1 MITLLLSLPKLTEI
15 LNLSNNSVFHCSFNV
30 SGTIS
35 KTEIFALFCIKIFNT
50 EIARNI
56 LLLSATPVQQRK
68 EEYLDLLRLLQ
79 PEKYDAYDIDHFSD
93 LVNKQSRIIQKTALI
108 LDDLGDYEEEIGAA
122 ISDEEDPHDS
132 EDCEELYE
140 EIHDDIE
147 EICDELN
154 DEKLSALLE
163 EINYDD
169 ADLGVYKIKV
179 ILSYICSSYQVES
192 HIIRNRR
199 KILENAEDGSRLLP
213 SRELLTA
220 TYTLD
225 KDKNTYEAVCYQ
237 LISEWLTTN
246 NEQIDIEGVIK
257 P

>member
-1 MITLLLSLPKLTEI
+1 MLLKFNISVGFGRDNNKVIIKTVSELTAADGLKKWDFVIIDEVHRY
-15 LNLSNNSVFHCSFNV
+15 LGSDEYYKMLHA
-30 SGTIS
+30 IS
-35 KTEIFALFCIKIFNT
+35 K
-50 EIARNI
+50 IARNI

-237 LISEWLTTN
+237 LISEW
-246 NEQIDIEGVIK
+246 
-257 P
+257 